1 MMKVHCLL
9 PPVLAGDCSVPEDAL
24 NVSSH
29 TGVFKTPYK
38 TNRRGFLRIR
48 IRTRLNIKEQRNGE
62 SVEGMENI
70 MQASLKKWG
79 EGGGGRRVNDG
90 TKVRKEQ
97 R

>member
-79 EGGGGRRVNDG
+79 EESKRRNKG
-90 TKVRKEQ
+90 KE
-97 R
+97 RTTVGK